1 MNMAESG
8 AELSGLRKAAI
19 LLVMLGEDAAT
30 SVYRRLSQP
39 QLQLLTREIADL
51 KTVAPETAAQVLE
64 EYHRLSLNQDLVA
77 EGGEEYARA
86 VLQKAFG
93 GEGSKTLLDQIS
105 HSQELSSSQLD
116 ALHRADP
123 QELARLLE
131 GEQPQTVAL
140 VLAYL
145 DAKQASALLV
155 SLPPAVRVEAVKR
168 LAQLQNF
175 PLEMAQ
181 RVSVVL
187 HRKLQGMG
195 EQNRR
200 SYAGYKSAA
209 DLMNRLDPVTMK
221 ALLDTIESDDAKM
234 ALKIRNLMFTFD
246 DLLGVADTG
255 IRELVGRLDKKVL
268 ALALKGSSE
277 EVRNHLVKAI
287 SARAYEMLK
296 EDMDAMGPVRAKEV
310 SKAQQEAVGVARQL
324 EAEGK
329 IVLRPETG
337 DEFLV

>member
-1 MNMAESG
+1 M
-8 AELSGLRKAAI
+8 
-19 LLVMLGEDAAT
+19 
-30 SVYRRLSQP
+30 
-39 QLQLLTREIADL
+39 
-51 KTVAPETAAQVLE
+51 
-64 EYHRLSLNQDLVA
+64 
-77 EGGEEYARA
+77 
-86 VLQKAFG
+86 KAFG

-116 ALHRADP
+116 ALHQADP

-131 GEQPQTVAL
+131 GEQPQTSL
-140 VLAYL
+140 WCWLTSMPSRRRRCW
-145 DAKQASALLV
+145 SACRRQCGWRR
-155 SLPPAVRVEAVKR
+155 SSGWRNCRTFRRRWRSGFRWSCTAAAR
-168 LAQLQNF
+168 L
-175 PLEMAQ
+175 
-181 RVSVVL
+181 
-187 HRKLQGMG
+187 G

-234 ALKIRNLMFTFD
+234 ALNIRNLMFTFD
-246 DLLGVADTG
+246 DLLGVAETG
-255 IRELVGRLDKKVL
+255 IRELVARLDKKVL

-310 SKAQQEAVGVARQL
+310 SKAQQEAVAVARQL